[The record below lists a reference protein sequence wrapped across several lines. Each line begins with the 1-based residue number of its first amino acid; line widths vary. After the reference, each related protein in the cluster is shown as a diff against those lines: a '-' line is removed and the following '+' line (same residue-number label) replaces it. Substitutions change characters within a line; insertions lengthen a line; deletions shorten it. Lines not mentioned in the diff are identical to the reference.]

1 MRVSRETEVYTE
13 GEETVRENLLGHRER
28 GEKQSEEIS
37 IVHENT
43 CTSWKAVVME
53 REKSKNIN
61 TTCYYVLVEIDIVF
75 TQLQNSRH
83 LLSSAL

>member
-1 MRVSRETEVYTE
+1 MRVSREAEVYTE

-28 GEKQSEEIS
+28 REKHSEEIS

-53 REKSKNIN
+53 REMTKKKKAKAKI
-61 TTCYYVLVEIDIVF
+61 
-75 TQLQNSRH
+75 
-83 LLSSAL
+83 